1 MHQRL
6 QPSRYAGAARRGGGG
21 RARAHATCGR
31 DGTGAVRVG
40 HACPRTRGRPP
51 RLTSGG
57 AVPPR
62 PPAPQAAAPTAAAG
76 ALDRAEAVAADGAVV
91 HAAAANRR
99 GTRVGAAL
107 RADPHTS
114 DTREYS
120 YQAALTSAADCQG
133 PVAATERESRQGQR
147 PPLPLHLYGLVRS
160 CQVSVSSVLVR
171 YTFCLRV
178 FTRKPTMLAWRIENA
193 SRQLSSHSSQ
203 PDALSTSGRLGI
215 RSPPASSTNCSC
227 ASWHSI
233 CLATNWNPV
242 RLVATVLEPRS
253 HILSRGV
260 IQRGVIISVASELA
274 TLRRSAA
281 KNDIKPLGLD
291 VPAQRAERGRSS
303 PELPSSSRLPPVH
316 GG

>member
-1 MHQRL
+1 MHKRL

-76 ALDRAEAVAADGAVV
+76 ALDRAEAVTADGAVV

-107 RADPHTS
+107 RANPHTS

-178 FTRKPTMLAWRIENA
+178 FTRKSTMLAWRIENA
-193 SRQLSSHSSQ
+193 SRQLSSHSAQRTLCPS
-203 PDALSTSGRLGI
+203 R
-215 RSPPASSTNCSC
+215 RSPPSQ
-227 ASWHSI
+227 
-233 CLATNWNPV
+233 LDELLLRV
-242 RLVATVLEPRS
+242 LVLYLFGVQLEPWTVGRHS
-253 HILSRGV
+253 TGTPVSRG
-260 IQRGVIISVASELA
+260 
-274 TLRRSAA
+274 
-281 KNDIKPLGLD
+281 
-291 VPAQRAERGRSS
+291 
-303 PELPSSSRLPPVH
+303 
-316 GG
+316 

>member
-1 MHQRL
+1 MHKRL

-40 HACPRTRGRPP
+40 HACPRTRSRPP

-57 AVPPR
+57 AVPSR

-76 ALDRAEAVAADGAVV
+76 ALDRDEAVAADGAVV
-91 HAAAANRR
+91 HATIASRR

-133 PVAATERESRQGQR
+133 RPVAATERESRQGQR
-147 PPLPLHLYGLVRS
+147 PPLPLHLYGLVWS

-193 SRQLSSHSSQ
+193 SRQLSSHS
-203 PDALSTSGRLGI
+203 ALARLNGRFDL
-215 RSPPASSTNCSC
+215 C
-227 ASWHSI
+227 
-233 CLATNWNPV
+233 
-242 RLVATVLEPRS
+242 
-253 HILSRGV
+253 
-260 IQRGVIISVASELA
+260 
-274 TLRRSAA
+274 
-281 KNDIKPLGLD
+281 
-291 VPAQRAERGRSS
+291 
-303 PELPSSSRLPPVH
+303 PS
-316 GG
+316 

>member
-1 MHQRL
+1 MHKRL

-40 HACPRTRGRPP
+40 HACPRTRSRPP

-107 RADPHTS
+107 RANPHTS

-133 PVAATERESRQGQR
+133 RPVAATERESRRGQR

-178 FTRKPTMLAWRIENA
+178 FTRKPRCW
-193 SRQLSSHSSQ
+193 
-203 PDALSTSGRLGI
+203 
-215 RSPPASSTNCSC
+215 
-227 ASWHSI
+227 
-233 CLATNWNPV
+233 
-242 RLVATVLEPRS
+242 
-253 HILSRGV
+253 RGV
-260 IQRGVIISVASELA
+260 
-274 TLRRSAA
+274 
-281 KNDIKPLGLD
+281 
-291 VPAQRAERGRSS
+291 
-303 PELPSSSRLPPVH
+303 
-316 GG
+316 

>member
-40 HACPRTRGRPP
+40 HACPRTRSRPP

-76 ALDRAEAVAADGAVV
+76 ALDRAEAVTADGAVV

-178 FTRKPTMLAWRIENA
+178 FTRKPVGVAYRKREQTALLTQR
-193 SRQLSSHSSQ
+193 ST
-203 PDALSTSGRLGI
+203 DAFVHLDDL
-215 RSPPASSTNCSC
+215 PPASSTNCSC
-227 ASWHSI
+227 ASLYSI
-233 CLATNWNPV
+233 CLATNWNPG
-242 RLVATVLEPRS
+242 RLVATVLEPN
-253 HILSRGV
+253 
-260 IQRGVIISVASELA
+260 AS
-274 TLRRSAA
+274 
-281 KNDIKPLGLD
+281 G
-291 VPAQRAERGRSS
+291 
-303 PELPSSSRLPPVH
+303 
-316 GG
+316 

>member
-76 ALDRAEAVAADGAVV
+76 ALDRAEAVTADGAVV

-171 YTFCLRV
+171 YTF
-178 FTRKPTMLAWRIENA
+178 FT
-193 SRQLSSHSSQ
+193 
-203 PDALSTSGRLGI
+203 
-215 RSPPASSTNCSC
+215 C
-227 ASWHSI
+227 
-233 CLATNWNPV
+233 V
-242 RLVATVLEPRS
+242 Y
-253 HILSRGV
+253 
-260 IQRGVIISVASELA
+260 
-274 TLRRSAA
+274 
-281 KNDIKPLGLD
+281 
-291 VPAQRAERGRSS
+291 
-303 PELPSSSRLPPVH
+303 
-316 GG
+316 

>member
-193 SRQLSSHSSQ
+193 SRQLSSHAALNGRF
-203 PDALSTSGRLGI
+203 DAISRISPQQARRIALARLGTLFVW
-215 RSPPASSTNCSC
+215 RPTGTLDGWSPQY
-227 ASWHSI
+227 
-233 CLATNWNPV
+233 WNP
-242 RLVATVLEPRS
+242 
-253 HILSRGV
+253 
-260 IQRGVIISVASELA
+260 
-274 TLRRSAA
+274 
-281 KNDIKPLGLD
+281 GLT
-291 VPAQRAERGRSS
+291 SY
-303 PELPSSSRLPPVH
+303 H
-316 GG
+316 G